1 MSQNIYMLLDH
12 KRDFWALIVQTV
24 APKDLIVSLNYTQDI
39 AVSVMLNKFFFHV
52 FFNLFI
58 LYWLRFFYTLW
69 RYIKYDLK

>member
-12 KRDFWALIVQTV
+12 KRDFWALSVQTV

-52 FFNLFI
+52 STCLSYTCYVFFRRCEDISNI
-58 LYWLRFFYTLW
+58 
-69 RYIKYDLK
+69 ISNK